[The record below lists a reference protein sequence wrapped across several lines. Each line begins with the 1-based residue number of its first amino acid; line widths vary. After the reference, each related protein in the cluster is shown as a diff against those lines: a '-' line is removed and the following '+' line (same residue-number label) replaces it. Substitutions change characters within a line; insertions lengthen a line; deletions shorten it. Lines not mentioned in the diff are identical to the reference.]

1 MSTLQHFSRA
11 LKAEWIKQKGSGFI
25 WLTVG
30 AALFIP
36 LLFTLVQLAN
46 DISEIMQTSAKNPW
60 KSFLDGC
67 FTGFGNM
74 FYPIY
79 LTIIAVRLTQFEHR
93 HGGWKLIETQPVDKF
108 SIFMSKVVVALCF
121 SMLCILCIVL
131 FSLIGGTIIM
141 LVKPTSQ
148 FNHYS
153 IPFDEMLLFG
163 LRLFVSGLGIL
174 GIQYLFS
181 VLISGFV
188 WPFVIGLVGTIAGL
202 ILKGF
207 NLLDWWP
214 YATTSYTVSS
224 PDALPSGKLFLPQE
238 WMSIVWFALALFLG
252 FSWYNRKTF
261 RRAFLQPAYRSAYLL
276 SIPLAIVAFWVIS
289 KPVVLAP
296 HNRTVIAGVIE
307 SKQTVDKI
315 LLIDEL
321 YNEIVLEIPVTKN
334 KFHFEVKKNLAAAT
348 YFLKIGSDQPST
360 VFITTNDSLYIR
372 YKTDGTSSSAKIT
385 GNRYAENA
393 FLKSGVIR
401 AGYETYYL
409 ERNGYEMK
417 PEKYSRELLKL
428 WHEFMKNINQYK
440 TSDNIKPAADFIAL
454 QKKLQSIK
462 FLKLLEFNYVQT
474 FKIYNP
480 NDSLVLPPSINEL
493 RNALS
498 YNDSSLLFNEDY
510 REFIKEYYQ
519 QKYRLSAYNDS
530 SYLSTTILQIPDGA
544 IRNFLLF
551 DKLKQTLSNTRDSLV
566 RNEYL
571 TTFSSALSYSVLHE
585 KLVAQNQLLKSL
597 QRGKPA
603 PDFMAVSLKKDTFNL
618 ADFKNRYI
626 VVDVWATWCGPC
638 KVESPNFERIAERY
652 SNNKVAFVALSI
664 DDDKWTWRYQAQ
676 EKSKKV
682 LQLLSTNKRLLGASY
697 GFESIPRFLLIGP
710 DGKIINIQMPNP
722 SNAEFEEIIKRET
735 QGL

>member
-1 MSTLQHFSRA
+1 MSTLQYFNKA
-11 LKAEWIKQKGSGFI
+11 LKAEWVKQKGSGFI
-25 WLTVG
+25 WLTIG

-36 LLFTLVQLAN
+36 VLFTLVQLAN
-46 DISEIMQTSAKNPW
+46 DFSEIRQAGAKNPW
-60 KSFLDGC
+60 KDFLDGC

-79 LTIIAVRLTQFEHR
+79 LTIITVRLTQFEHR
-93 HGGWKLIETQPVDKF
+93 SGGWKLIETQPVDKF
-108 SIFMSKVVVALCF
+108 SIFMSKVVVALSF
-121 SMLCILCIVL
+121 SLLCILCIII
-131 FSLIGGTIIM
+131 FSLVGSSIIM
-141 LVKPTSQ
+141 LLKPTSQ
-148 FNHYS
+148 FGNYP
-153 IPFDEMLLFG
+153 IPFDEMLIFG
-163 LRLFVSGLGIL
+163 FRLFISGLGIL
-174 GIQYLFS
+174 GIQYMFS

-207 NLLDWWP
+207 NLFAWWP

-224 PDALPSGKLFLPQE
+224 PDELPSGKLFLPQE
-238 WMSIVWFALALFLG
+238 WISIVWFLLALFIG
-252 FSWYNRKTF
+252 FVWYNQKTF
-261 RRAFLQPAYRSAYLL
+261 RRAFLQPSHRLVYLL
-276 SIPLAIVAFWVIS
+276 SLPLAILSFWFIG
-289 KPVVLAP
+289 KPTVLPP
-296 HNRTVIAGVIE
+296 HNRTVIAGVID
-307 SKQTVDKI
+307 SKQPIDKI

-321 YNEIVLEIPVTKN
+321 YNETVLEIPVTKN
-334 KFHFEVKKNLAAAT
+334 KFHFVVEKPLPAAT
-348 YFLKIGSDQPST
+348 YFLKMGADQPAT
-360 VFITTNDSLYIR
+360 VFITTNDSLYIN
-372 YKTDGTSSSAKIT
+372 YKTDGTSSNAKIT

-393 FLKSGVIR
+393 FLKSGG
-401 AGYETYYL
+401 ATSGYETYYL

-417 PEKYSRELLKL
+417 PEKYSRELLKE
-428 WHEFMKNINQYK
+428 WREGIKKIDQYK
-440 TSDNIKPAADFIAL
+440 TIDNIKPAADFIAL

-493 RNALS
+493 RSALS
-498 YNDSSLLFNEDY
+498 YNDSSLLFNEGY

-530 SYLSTTILQIPDGA
+530 NYLSTAILQLPDGA

-571 TTFSSALSYSVLHE
+571 TTFSSVLSYPLLQE

-618 ADFKNRYI
+618 ADFKNRYLI
-626 VVDVWATWCGPC
+626 VDVWATWCGPC

-682 LQLLSTNKRLLGASY
+682 LQLLSTDKRLLGASY

>member
-1 MSTLQHFSRA
+1 MRTIQYFNKA

-25 WLTVG
+25 WLTIG

-36 LLFTLVQLAN
+36 VLFTLVQLAS
-46 DISEIMQTSAKNPW
+46 DFSEIMQASAKNPW
-60 KSFLDGC
+60 KDFLDGC

-79 LTIIAVRLTQFEHR
+79 LTIIAVRLSQFEHR
-93 HGGWKLIETQPVDKF
+93 SGGWKLIETQPVDKF
-108 SIFMSKVVVALCF
+108 SIFMSKVVVALSF
-121 SMLCILCIVL
+121 SLLCILCLIV
-131 FSLIGGTIIM
+131 FIIAGSSIIM

-148 FNHYS
+148 YGNFS
-153 IPFDEMLLFG
+153 IPFDEMLIFG
-163 LRLFVSGLGIL
+163 FRLFISGLGIL
-174 GIQYLFS
+174 GIQYMFS

-202 ILKGF
+202 ILKGL
-207 NLLDWWP
+207 NLFAWWP

-224 PDALPSGKLFLPQE
+224 PDALPSGKLLLPQE
-238 WMSIVWFALALFLG
+238 WISIVWFVLALFTG
-252 FSWYNRKTF
+252 FVWYNRKTF
-261 RRAFLQPAYRSAYLL
+261 RRAFLQPAYRLTYLL
-276 SIPLAIVAFWVIS
+276 SIPFAVFSFWFIG
-289 KPVVLAP
+289 KPTVLAP

-307 SKQTVDKI
+307 SKRPVDKI
-315 LLIDEL
+315 LLVDEL
-321 YNEIVLEIPVTKN
+321 YNETVLEIPVTKN
-334 KFHFEVKKNLAAAT
+334 KFHYISEKPLSTAT
-348 YFLKIGSDQPST
+348 YYLVIGADKPTT
-360 VFITTNDSLYIR
+360 VFITTNDSLFIN
-372 YKTDGTSSSAKIT
+372 YKTDGSSSNAKIT

-393 FLKSGVIR
+393 FLKSGGLR
-401 AGYETYYL
+401 SGYETYYL

-417 PEKYSRELLKL
+417 PDKYSRELLKA
-428 WHEFMKNINQYK
+428 WKEAMKKIDQYK
-440 TSDNIKPAADFIAL
+440 TIDNIKPSADFISL
-454 QKKLQSIK
+454 QKKLQSIP
-462 FLKLLEFNYVQT
+462 FLKILEFNYIPT
-474 FKIYNP
+474 YKIYNP
-480 NDSLVLPPSINEL
+480 NDSLILPASINEL

-510 REFIKEYYQ
+510 RELAKEYYQ
-519 QKYRLSAYNDS
+519 QKYRMSAYNDS
-530 SYLSTTILQIPDGA
+530 NYLATSIQQIPDGA

-551 DKLKQTLSNTRDSLV
+551 DKLKQTLSNTRDSIV

-571 TTFSSALSYSVLHE
+571 ATFSNALSYPVLQQ
-585 KLVAQNQLLKSL
+585 KLFAQNQLLKSL

-603 PDFMAVSLKKDTFNL
+603 PDFMAVSLKKDTFSL
-618 ADFKNRYI
+618 VDFKNRY
-626 VVDVWATWCGPC
+626 VVIDVWATWCGPC
-638 KVESPNFERIAERY
+638 KTESPNFERIAEKY

-682 LQLLSTNKRLLGASY
+682 LQLLSNDKRMLGASY

-722 SNAEFEEIIKRET
+722 SNPEFEEIIKRET